1 MQSVGLGVLL
11 KQVELGNQLITFHE
25 TRGYVFG
32 GCDANGSG
40 HMIHFLQSL
49 VSLFTPL
56 NAAAL

>member
-40 HMIHFLQSL
+40 HIISL
-49 VSLFTPL
+49 SSELG
-56 NAAAL
+56 